1 MVYNDEIGV
10 DIFWYNLKTMYSWQ
24 FSTSSGK
31 PKGWYIIALV
41 VVLSL
46 VIYGIILGMYL
57 MSIVA
62 FLFAWVY
69 ILMENNSIPVTNVDI
84 NERMVRVND
93 TIYEMDKIDRFTL
106 LSNEGN
112 YVMLRLFIK
121 NGISPIIDIP
131 LTAEVDSTGL
141 KDFLSGILTYDADAD
156 WTRTDKI
163 IHTMRL

>member
-1 MVYNDEIGV
+1 M
-10 DIFWYNLKTMYSWQ
+10 FHWQ
-24 FSTSSGK
+24 FSTSQGK

-46 VIYGIILGMYL
+46 VIYGIFEGMYL

-69 ILMENNSIPVTNVDI
+69 ILMENNSIPVTSVDI
-84 NERMVRVND
+84 NERMVKVNE
-93 TIYEMDKIDRFTL
+93 TIYEMERIDRFTM
-106 LSNEGN
+106 LSSDGN

-121 NGISPIIDIP
+121 KWITPIIDIP
-131 LTAEVDSTGL
+131 LTPEVESVVL
-141 KDFLSGILTYDADAD
+141 KDFLSEILPYDADAD

-163 IHTMRL
+163 INSMRL

>member
-1 MVYNDEIGV
+1 
-10 DIFWYNLKTMYSWQ
+10 
-24 FSTSSGK
+24 
-31 PKGWYIIALV
+31 
-41 VVLSL
+41 
-46 VIYGIILGMYL
+46 
-57 MSIVA
+57 
-62 FLFAWVY
+62 
-69 ILMENNSIPVTNVDI
+69 MENNSIPVTNVDI

>member
-1 MVYNDEIGV
+1 
-10 DIFWYNLKTMYSWQ
+10 MYSWQ
-24 FSTSSGK
+24 FSTSTGK

-46 VIYGIILGMYL
+46 VIYGIIEGMYL

-69 ILMENNSIPVTNVDI
+69 ILMENNSIPITSVDI
-84 NERMVRVND
+84 NDHMIRVNG

-106 LSNEGN
+106 LSNDGN

-121 NGISPIIDIP
+121 NGIAPIIDIP
-131 LTAEVDSTGL
+131 LTAEVDSAWL
-141 KDFLSGILTYDADAD
+141 KDFLSSILSYDANAD

-163 IHTMRL
+163 IHSMRL